1 MRVQARVWSRLRV
14 VGLSPLFSV
23 EGDILL
29 VEGDTVLE
37 WRILEVEEMVTSS
50 SSAPEMRERRRR
62 EIR

>member
-1 MRVQARVWSRLRV
+1 M
-14 VGLSPLFSV
+14 

-37 WRILEVEEMVTSS
+37 LRILEVEEMVTSS